1 MHTTVTIT
9 LVSKAS
15 SQCILVQE
23 WPISGPKVTCGGSQ
37 PFQWS
42 ADAFRENVQ
51 TTNLLKSVW
60 G

>member
-1 MHTTVTIT
+1 MHTKVIIT

-23 WPISGPKVTCGGSQ
+23 WPISALRDTYGGSQ
-37 PFQWS
+37 RFQWS

-51 TTNLLKSVW
+51 ITNVLKNV
-60 G
+60 